1 MQGRHHRI
9 RIKKEGVKRYYREWQ
24 KTPRLQGLSPP
35 TSKSNID
42 KSTKAGKKTHKTIYI
57 SWKNYVNDRY
67 ALVKA
72 DEGGVSRK
80 MSFGNDTNRAEI
92 FGITYIRVLE

>member
-1 MQGRHHRI
+1 MCRESTTELESRKRELKDIIENG
-9 RIKKEGVKRYYREWQ
+9 KK
-24 KTPRLQGLSPP
+24 PRLQGLSPP

-42 KSTKAGKKTHKTIYI
+42 KPTKAGKKTHKTIYI